1 MIVAICQQIGL
12 ILLFAT
18 VLVFVWSA
26 ATVAACALMHI
37 KIDKIA
43 IFFGKPV
50 FIFQTPLCP
59 LHIGYIP
66 TGAYVSRDMAAF
78 ATRSLYVRWLMIAA
92 GPLAVVLSAAAC
104 LGVHETVTQMSS
116 ALSQLS

>member
-104 LGVHETVTQMSS
+104 LRSEERRVGKECRSRWS
-116 ALSQLS
+116 